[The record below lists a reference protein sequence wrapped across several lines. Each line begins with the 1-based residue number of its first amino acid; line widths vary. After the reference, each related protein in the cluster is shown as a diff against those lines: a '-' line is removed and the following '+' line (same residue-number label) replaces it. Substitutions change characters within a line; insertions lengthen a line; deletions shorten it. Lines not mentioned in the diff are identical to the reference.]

1 MAELDRL
8 VNLNISL
15 NTTAI
20 ATESFSDMMIVGL
33 HAATT
38 ARMAAITSAGEL
50 LDMGL
55 PATDPIYKAALA
67 AFSQTPTLAKVYIGR
82 RAAKKI
88 TLTGEQ
94 IAAKITLPSGEVL
107 DIDGTAAQGAAALPA
122 SLKASASGDTLTL
135 AEAADIAVK
144 PIKGTMALSATESYT
159 DALNEIIKA
168 GGSWYGLV
176 LADRTESVVLEVA
189 AWAEANV
196 KLFGTATDDVKVLNG
211 AVRTDIA
218 AKLMD
223 KQYFRTFVVF
233 DREAATEFNEAAL
246 MAKCFTFY
254 PGGETWANKRLA
266 GITADRLAK
275 GEYIAASGKNCTTF
289 EMFKSFALTQGGK
302 TAAGEWIDVIR
313 FRDWLHNE
321 MQADVA
327 FALIN
332 GDGKI
337 PYTDEG
343 ITILANAMQKSLQ
356 LGVRRGG
363 IAPEELDENDKVI
376 PSYIIKKPK
385 AAQISPNNKASRV
398 LNDLGGSARLAGAI
412 HVVNIKFSL
421 GYE

>member
-1 MAELDRL
+1 MAKLDRL

-20 ATESFSDMMIVGL
+20 ATESFSDMMIVGT
-33 HAATT
+33 HAAST
-38 ARMAAITSAGEL
+38 ARMMAITSAGEL

-55 PATDPIYKAALA
+55 SASDPIYKAALA

-82 RAAKKI
+82 RAASKI
-88 TLTGEQ
+88 ALTGEQ
-94 IAAKITLPSGEVL
+94 ITAKITLPSGEVL
-107 DIDGTAAQGAAALPA
+107 DIDGTAAQCAAALPA
-122 SLKASASGDTLTL
+122 TLKATANGDTLTI
-135 AEAADIAVK
+135 AADIAVK
-144 PIKGTMALSATESYT
+144 LAKGAMAITTTESYT

-176 LADRTESVVLEVA
+176 ITERTESAVLEVA

-196 KLFGTATDDVKVLNG
+196 KLFGTATDDAKVLNG

-218 AKLMD
+218 SKLMD
-223 KQYFRTFVVF
+223 KQYFRSFVVF
-233 DREAATEFNEAAL
+233 DREATTEFNEAAI

-266 GITADRLAK
+266 GITADRLAE

-363 IAPEELDENDKVI
+363 IAPEELDENDKII
-376 PSYIIKKPK
+376 PSYTIKKPK

-412 HVVNIKFSL
+412 HVANIKFSL

>member
-1 MAELDRL
+1 MAKLDRL

-55 PATDPIYKAALA
+55 SASDPIYKAALA

-82 RAAKKI
+82 RAASKI
-88 TLTGEQ
+88 TLSGEQ
-94 IAAKITLPSGEVL
+94 ITAKITLPSGEVL
-107 DIDGTAAQGAAALPA
+107 DIDGTAAQCAAALPA
-122 SLKASASGDTLTL
+122 TLKATANGDTLTI
-135 AEAADIAVK
+135 AADIAVK
-144 PIKGTMALSATESYT
+144 LAKGAMAITTTESYT

-176 LADRTESVVLEVA
+176 ITERTESAVLEVA

-196 KLFGTATDDVKVLNG
+196 KLFGTASDDAKVLNG

-218 AKLMD
+218 SKLMD
-223 KQYFRTFVVF
+223 KQYFRSFVVF
-233 DREAATEFNEAAL
+233 DREATTEFNEAAI

-266 GITADRLAK
+266 GITADRLAE

-363 IAPEELDENDKVI
+363 IAPEELDENDKII
-376 PSYIIKKPK
+376 PSYTIKKPK

-412 HVVNIKFSL
+412 HVANIKFSL

>member
-1 MAELDRL
+1 MAKLDRL

-20 ATESFSDMMIVGL
+20 ATESFSDMMIVGT
-33 HAATT
+33 HAAST

-55 PATDPIYKAALA
+55 SASDPIYKAALA

-82 RAAKKI
+82 RSASKI
-88 TLTGEQ
+88 TLSGEQ
-94 IAAKITLPSGEVL
+94 ITAKITLSSGEVL

-135 AEAADIAVK
+135 AAAADIAVK
-144 PIKGTMALSATESYT
+144 PSKGTMALTATESYT

-176 LADRTESVVLEVA
+176 VADRTESVVLEVA

-223 KQYFRTFVVF
+223 RQYFRTFVVF

-266 GITADRLAK
+266 SITADRLAE

>member
-1 MAELDRL
+1 MAKLDRL

-20 ATESFSDMMIVGL
+20 ATESFSDMMIVGT
-33 HAATT
+33 HAAST

-55 PATDPIYKAALA
+55 SASDPIYKAALA
-67 AFSQTPTLAKVYIGR
+67 AFSQTLAKVYIGR
-82 RAAKKI
+82 RSASKI
-88 TLTGEQ
+88 TLSGEQ
-94 IAAKITLPSGEVL
+94 ITAKITLPSGEVL

-122 SLKASASGDTLTL
+122 SLKASASGDTLTI

-144 PIKGTMALSATESYT
+144 PIKGAMALSATESYT

-176 LADRTESVVLEVA
+176 VADRTESVVLEVA

-266 GITADRLAK
+266 GITADRLSE
-275 GEYIAASGKNCTTF
+275 GEYIAASEKNCTTF

-363 IAPEELDENDKVI
+363 IAPEELDENDKII
-376 PSYIIKKPK
+376 PSYTIKKPK

>member
-1 MAELDRL
+1 M
-8 VNLNISL
+8 
-15 NTTAI
+15 
-20 ATESFSDMMIVGL
+20 
-33 HAATT
+33 
-38 ARMAAITSAGEL
+38 
-50 LDMGL
+50 
-55 PATDPIYKAALA
+55 
-67 AFSQTPTLAKVYIGR
+67 
-82 RAAKKI
+82 
-88 TLTGEQ
+88 
-94 IAAKITLPSGEVL
+94 
-107 DIDGTAAQGAAALPA
+107 
-122 SLKASASGDTLTL
+122 
-135 AEAADIAVK
+135 
-144 PIKGTMALSATESYT
+144 
-159 DALNEIIKA
+159 
-168 GGSWYGLV
+168 
-176 LADRTESVVLEVA
+176 LEVA

-218 AKLMD
+218 AKIMD

-266 GITADRLAK
+266 GITADRLAE

-385 AAQISPNNKASRV
+385 TAQISPNNKASRV

>member
-1 MAELDRL
+1 MAKLDRL

-20 ATESFSDMMIVGL
+20 ATESFSDMMIVGT
-33 HAATT
+33 HAAST
-38 ARMAAITSAGEL
+38 ARMMAITSAGEL

-55 PATDPIYKAALA
+55 SASDPIYKAALA

-82 RAAKKI
+82 RAASKI
-88 TLTGEQ
+88 ALTGEQ
-94 IAAKITLPSGEVL
+94 ITAKITLPSGEVL
-107 DIDGTAAQGAAALPA
+107 DIDGTAAQCAAALPA
-122 SLKASASGDTLTL
+122 TLKATANGDTLTI
-135 AEAADIAVK
+135 AADIAVK
-144 PIKGTMALSATESYT
+144 LAKGAMAITTTESYT

-176 LADRTESVVLEVA
+176 ITERTESAVLEVA

-196 KLFGTATDDVKVLNG
+196 KLFGTATDDAKVLNG

-218 AKLMD
+218 SKLMD
-223 KQYFRTFVVF
+223 KQYFRSFVVF
-233 DREAATEFNEAAL
+233 DREATTEFNEAAI

-266 GITADRLAK
+266 GITADRLAE

-363 IAPEELDENDKVI
+363 IAPEELDENDKIV
-376 PSYIIKKPK
+376 PSYTIKKPK

-412 HVVNIKFSL
+412 HVANIKFSL

>member
-1 MAELDRL
+1 MAKLDRL
-8 VNLNISL
+8 VKLNISL

-55 PATDPIYKAALA
+55 SASDPIYKAALA

-82 RAAKKI
+82 RAASKI
-88 TLTGEQ
+88 TLSGEQ
-94 IAAKITLPSGEVL
+94 ITAKITLPSGEVL
-107 DIDGTAAQGAAALPA
+107 DIDGTAAQCATALPA
-122 SLKASASGDTLTL
+122 ALKATANGDTLTL
-135 AEAADIAVK
+135 AAAADIAVK
-144 PIKGTMALSATESYT
+144 PSKGTMALTATESYT

-176 LADRTESVVLEVA
+176 VADRTESVVLEVA
-189 AWAEANV
+189 EWAEANV
-196 KLFGTATDDVKVLNG
+196 KLFGTATDDAKVLNG

-266 GITADRLAK
+266 GITADRLSE
-275 GEYIAASGKNCTTF
+275 GEYIAASEKNCTTF

>member
-1 MAELDRL
+1 MAKLDRL
-8 VNLNISL
+8 VKLNISL

-55 PATDPIYKAALA
+55 SASDPIYKAALA

-82 RAAKKI
+82 RAASKI
-88 TLTGEQ
+88 TLSGEQ
-94 IAAKITLPSGEVL
+94 ITAKITLPSGEVL

-135 AEAADIAVK
+135 AAATDIAVK
-144 PIKGTMALSATESYT
+144 PSKGTMALTATESYT

-176 LADRTESVVLEVA
+176 VADRTESVVLEVA

-266 GITADRLAK
+266 GITADRLAE
-275 GEYIAASGKNCTTF
+275 GEYIAASEKNCTTF

-385 AAQISPNNKASRV
+385 TAQISPNNKASRV

>member
-1 MAELDRL
+1 
-8 VNLNISL
+8 
-15 NTTAI
+15 
-20 ATESFSDMMIVGL
+20 
-33 HAATT
+33 
-38 ARMAAITSAGEL
+38 
-50 LDMGL
+50 
-55 PATDPIYKAALA
+55 
-67 AFSQTPTLAKVYIGR
+67 
-82 RAAKKI
+82 
-88 TLTGEQ
+88 
-94 IAAKITLPSGEVL
+94 VL

-122 SLKASASGDTLTL
+122 SLKASASGDTLTI

-144 PIKGTMALSATESYT
+144 PIKGAMALSATESYT

-176 LADRTESVVLEVA
+176 VADRTESVVLEVA

-266 GITADRLAK
+266 GITADRLAE
-275 GEYIAASGKNCTTF
+275 GEYIAASEKNCTTF

-363 IAPEELDENDKVI
+363 IAPEELDENDKVV
-376 PSYIIKKPK
+376 PSYTIKKPK
-385 AAQISPNNKASRV
+385 ASQISPNNKASRV

>member
-1 MAELDRL
+1 MAKLDRL

-20 ATESFSDMMIVGL
+20 ATESFSDMMIVGT
-33 HAATT
+33 HAAST
-38 ARMAAITSAGEL
+38 ARMMAITSAGEL

-55 PATDPIYKAALA
+55 SASDPIYKAALA

-82 RAAKKI
+82 RAASKI
-88 TLTGEQ
+88 ALTGEQ
-94 IAAKITLPSGEVL
+94 ITAKITLPSGEVL
-107 DIDGTAAQGAAALPA
+107 DIDGTAAQCAAALPA
-122 SLKASASGDTLTL
+122 TLKATANGDTLTI
-135 AEAADIAVK
+135 AADIAVK
-144 PIKGTMALSATESYT
+144 LAKGAMAITTTESYT

-176 LADRTESVVLEVA
+176 ITERTESAVLEVA

-196 KLFGTATDDVKVLNG
+196 KLFGTASDDAKVLNG

-218 AKLMD
+218 SKLMD
-223 KQYFRTFVVF
+223 KQYFRSFVVF
-233 DREAATEFNEAAL
+233 DREATTEFNEAAI

-266 GITADRLAK
+266 GITADRLAE

-363 IAPEELDENDKVI
+363 IAPEELDENDKII
-376 PSYIIKKPK
+376 PSYTIKKPK

-412 HVVNIKFSL
+412 HVANIKFSL

>member
-55 PATDPIYKAALA
+55 SASDPIYKAALA

-82 RAAKKI
+82 RAASKI
-88 TLTGEQ
+88 TLSGEQ
-94 IAAKITLPSGEVL
+94 ITAKITLPSGEVL
-107 DIDGTAAQGAAALPA
+107 DIDGTAAQCAAALPA

-135 AEAADIAVK
+135 AAATDIAVK
-144 PIKGTMALSATESYT
+144 PSKVTMALSATEGYT

-176 LADRTESVVLEVA
+176 LADRSENAVLEVA

-223 KQYFRTFVVF
+223 KQYFRTFVIF

-266 GITADRLAK
+266 GIAADRLAE

>member
-1 MAELDRL
+1 MAKLDRL

-20 ATESFSDMMIVGL
+20 ATESFSDMMIVGT
-33 HAATT
+33 HAAST
-38 ARMAAITSAGEL
+38 ARMMAITSAGEL

-55 PATDPIYKAALA
+55 SASDPIYKAALA

-82 RAAKKI
+82 RAASKI
-88 TLTGEQ
+88 VLTGEQ
-94 IAAKITLPSGEVL
+94 ITAKITLPSGEVL
-107 DIDGTAAQGAAALPA
+107 DIDGTAAQCAAALPVT
-122 SLKASASGDTLTL
+122 LKATANSDTLTI
-135 AEAADIAVK
+135 AADIAVK
-144 PIKGTMALSATESYT
+144 LAKGAMAITTTESYT

-176 LADRTESVVLEVA
+176 ITERTESAVLEVA

-196 KLFGTATDDVKVLNG
+196 KLFGTATDDAKVLNG

-218 AKLMD
+218 SKLMD
-223 KQYFRTFVVF
+223 KQYFRSFVVF
-233 DREAATEFNEAAL
+233 DREATTEFNEAAI

-266 GITADRLAK
+266 GITADRLAE

-363 IAPEELDENDKVI
+363 IAPEELDENDKII
-376 PSYIIKKPK
+376 PSYTIKKPK

-412 HVVNIKFSL
+412 HVANIKFSL

>member
-1 MAELDRL
+1 MAKLDRL

-20 ATESFSDMMIVGL
+20 ATESFSDMMIVGT
-33 HAATT
+33 HAAST

-55 PATDPIYKAALA
+55 SASDPIYKAALA

-82 RAAKKI
+82 RSASKI
-88 TLTGEQ
+88 TLSGEQ
-94 IAAKITLPSGEVL
+94 ITAKITLSSGEVL

-135 AEAADIAVK
+135 AAAADIAVK
-144 PIKGTMALSATESYT
+144 PSKGTMALTATESYT

-176 LADRTESVVLEVA
+176 VADRTESVVLEVA

-223 KQYFRTFVVF
+223 RQYFRTFVVF

-266 GITADRLAK
+266 SITADRLAE

-398 LNDLGGSARLAGAI
+398 LNGNSCGE
-412 HVVNIKFSL
+412 
-421 GYE
+421 Y

>member
-1 MAELDRL
+1 MAKLDRL

-20 ATESFSDMMIVGL
+20 ATESFSDMMIVGT
-33 HAATT
+33 HAAST
-38 ARMAAITSAGEL
+38 ARMMAITSAGEL

-55 PATDPIYKAALA
+55 SASDPIYKAAFA

-82 RAAKKI
+82 RAASKI
-88 TLTGEQ
+88 ALTGEQ
-94 IAAKITLPSGEVL
+94 ITAKITLPSGEVL
-107 DIDGTAAQGAAALPA
+107 DIDGTAAQCAAALPA
-122 SLKASASGDTLTL
+122 TLKATANGDTLTI
-135 AEAADIAVK
+135 AADIAVK
-144 PIKGTMALSATESYT
+144 LAKGAMAITTTESYT

-176 LADRTESVVLEVA
+176 ITERTESAVLEVA

-196 KLFGTATDDVKVLNG
+196 KLFGTASDDAKVLNG

-218 AKLMD
+218 SKLMD
-223 KQYFRTFVVF
+223 KQYFRSFVVF
-233 DREAATEFNEAAL
+233 DREATTEFNEAAI

-266 GITADRLAK
+266 GITADRLAE

-363 IAPEELDENDKVI
+363 IAPEELDENDKII
-376 PSYIIKKPK
+376 PSYTIKKPK

-412 HVVNIKFSL
+412 HVANIKFSL

>member
-1 MAELDRL
+1 MAKLDRL

-20 ATESFSDMMIVGL
+20 ATESFSDMMIVGT
-33 HAATT
+33 HAAST
-38 ARMAAITSAGEL
+38 ARMMAITSAGEL

-55 PATDPIYKAALA
+55 SASDPIYKAALA

-82 RAAKKI
+82 RAASKI
-88 TLTGEQ
+88 ALTGEQ
-94 IAAKITLPSGEVL
+94 ITAKITLPSGEVL
-107 DIDGTAAQGAAALPA
+107 DIDGTAAQCAAALPA
-122 SLKASASGDTLTL
+122 TLKATANGDTLTI
-135 AEAADIAVK
+135 AADIAVK
-144 PIKGTMALSATESYT
+144 LAKGAMAITTTESYT

-176 LADRTESVVLEVA
+176 VADRTESVVLEVA

-196 KLFGTATDDVKVLNG
+196 KLFGTATDDAKVLNG

-223 KQYFRTFVVF
+223 KQYFRSFVVF
-233 DREAATEFNEAAL
+233 DREATTEFNEAAI

-266 GITADRLAK
+266 GITADRLAE

-363 IAPEELDENDKVI
+363 IAPEELDENDKII
-376 PSYIIKKPK
+376 PSYTIKKPK

-412 HVVNIKFSL
+412 HVANIKFSL

>member
-1 MAELDRL
+1 MAKLDRL

-20 ATESFSDMMIVGL
+20 ATESFSDMMIVGT
-33 HAATT
+33 HAAST

-55 PATDPIYKAALA
+55 SASDPIYKAALA

-82 RAAKKI
+82 RAASKI
-88 TLTGEQ
+88 TLSGEQ
-94 IAAKITLPSGEVL
+94 ITAKITLPSGEVL

-135 AEAADIAVK
+135 AAATDIAVK
-144 PIKGTMALSATESYT
+144 PSKGTMALTATESYT

-176 LADRTESVVLEVA
+176 VADRTESVVLEVA

-266 GITADRLAK
+266 GITADRLSE
-275 GEYIAASGKNCTTF
+275 GEYIAASEKNCTTF